1 MNTIGRKIYEL
12 RNEHHISQEE
22 FSNMIGVSRQTI
34 YQWENDLQIPKTNKL
49 LKICDVFSIDINFF
63 YPNST
68 KTNTYKKEISSDELD
83 TTNKKI
89 SSDEF
94 DTTNKETTLSDNKTK
109 KLTRK
114 QLGIIIS
121 SSIIMLILIAVSIL
135 ILCLCTYE
143 KMGVQTVHSIDFGIT
158 QNGIVIITSIAICLT
173 TALFIFVLIK
183 TLSKQKK
190 NQ

>member
-49 LKICDVFSIDINFF
+49 LKICDVFSIDINYF
-63 YPNST
+63 YPNSN
-68 KTNTYKKEISSDELD
+68 KSNTYKDEISSDELD
-83 TTNKKI
+83 TT
-89 SSDEF
+89 SE
-94 DTTNKETTLSDNKTK
+94 ETTLSDNKKK
-109 KLTRK
+109 KLTHK
-114 QLGIIIS
+114 QLCIIIS
-121 SSIIMLILIAVSIL
+121 SSIIMLILITISIF
-135 ILCLCTYE
+135 ILCLYTYE
-143 KMGVQTVHSIDFGIT
+143 ETGVQTVHSVDFGIT